1 MSVKNLLTDEIC
13 GQVNEIS
20 KLEVGTEES
29 KTAINGAGIL
39 MDKLNDVQ
47 RLELEQRK
55 LDMERE
61 RLEIEREKVENEGK
75 DRKIKN
81 GIAIGTA
88 VTGAF
93 ITIGASLLAYVYEE
107 RGTITSMPGRKSV
120 DRAFNYFFKR

>member
-1 MSVKNLLTDEIC
+1 MSVKSLLTDEIC

-20 KLEVGTEES
+20 KLVVGTEES

-47 RLELEQRK
+47 RLE
-55 LDMERE
+55 
-61 RLEIEREKVENEGK
+61 IEREKAENERK

-81 GIAIGTA
+81 GITIGTA

-93 ITIGASLLAYVYEE
+93 ITIGASLLAYIYEE

>member
-13 GQVNEIS
+13 DQVNEIS
-20 KLEVGTEES
+20 NLEVGTEGC
-29 KTAINGAGIL
+29 KTAISGVGVL
-39 MDKLNDVQ
+39 MDKLTDIQ
-47 RLELEQRK
+47 KLELEQRK

-61 RLEIEREKVENEGK
+61 RLEIERERTENERK

-81 GIAIGTA
+81 GITIGTA

-93 ITIGASLLAYVYEE
+93 ITIGASLLAYIYEE

>member
-1 MSVKNLLTDEIC
+1 MSVKSLLTEEIC
-13 GQVNEIS
+13 SQVDEIS
-20 KLEVGTEES
+20 KLEVGTENC
-29 KTAINGAGIL
+29 KTAISGAGVL

-61 RLEIEREKVENEGK
+61 RLEIEREKVENERR

-93 ITIGASLLAYVYEE
+93 ITMGASLLAYIYEE